1 MDHRSGR
8 EPDRARAVAA
18 RPPGRHD
25 RSRLLEHLTVEA
37 WAQAAAGSGEG
48 AGPDPFGEASPAF
61 QPPSVPVP
69 SAMGARRLPGE
80 GAAGRWK
87 KCSRSTLRDITR
99 SKIGRASSWSR
110 IICRPEKPT
119 TGSRRGRLAQRTIAA
134 ATRSGRMIGRSGLT
148 GRPAELAACWNSGVS
163 IEAGRAGGAAEP
175 GAGRPAPGKL
185 GEARPPHLR

>member
-37 WAQAAAGSGEG
+37 WAQAAAGSREG

-61 QPPSVPVP
+61 QPPSTPVP
-69 SAMGARRLPGE
+69 SATGSRRLPGE

-99 SKIGRASSWSR
+99 SKIGRASSCSR

-119 TGSRRGRLAQRTIAA
+119 TGSRRGRLAQRTNAA
-134 ATRSGRMIGRSGLT
+134 AARSGGVIGRSGLT
-148 GRPAELAACWNSGVS
+148 GPAGEVGGGGGRGGGV
-163 IEAGRAGGAAEP
+163 EGGGGGGGRTGGA
-175 GAGRPAPGKL
+175 PA
-185 GEARPPHLR
+185 A